1 MNIKNVLTLKFTGI
15 ISVLLVL
22 FSIFIFKFSNSYRET
37 TFNERLKVT
46 TQKILITILDSNE
59 VNKELV
65 KLSFEHNLNIFP
77 KQILLIYE
85 DNGSVFF
92 KSKDIEPAID
102 KFIREEL
109 KLTDEVNFAKSDTIY
124 VAYNYLHKGRTF
136 TVITSAIDEVGSLKM
151 EALEISLVTLVML
164 GIATTIF
171 LGRYFAEQAL
181 NPIKKVINQV
191 EKISE
196 TNLFERVDEGNGKD
210 EIAKLAITFNQVLD
224 RLENSFKLQKTFV
237 SNASHEFRTPLTVMK
252 GQIEVLLLKPRT
264 TETYIKTFASLLDDI
279 NNQINLING
288 LAGLASANAN
298 FPNTSYENINII
310 DLLDDCV
317 TELAKNKKY
326 NVILNINDIL
336 ENESTL
342 FLRGNY
348 VLLRSALMNV
358 MDNACKFNKNPT
370 CNVNFNCNNEFMT
383 ITVID
388 QGLGISKEDI
398 SHIFE
403 SFYRSNNIRHIQGHG
418 IGLSLVKK
426 IVETHQGKIIATSE
440 IGKGTKMSIYFP
452 NINSFD
458 NFII

>member
-1 MNIKNVLTLKFTGI
+1 MIVKNVITLKFTGI

-22 FSIFIFKFSNSYRET
+22 FSVFIFKFSNLYRET
-37 TFNERLKVT
+37 TFNESLKVS
-46 TQKILITILDSNE
+46 TQNILLTILDSNKI
-59 VNKELV
+59 NKELV
-65 KLSFEHNLNIFP
+65 QLSFKHNLTIFP
-77 KQILLIYE
+77 KQILVIFDKKGL
-85 DNGSVFF
+85 VFF
-92 KSKDIEPAID
+92 KSKNIEPAIE
-102 KFIREEL
+102 KLVKEEL
-109 KLTDEVNFAKSDTIY
+109 KLKDEVNFSKSDTVY
-124 VAYNYLHKGRTF
+124 VAYNYLHKGSNF
-136 TVITSAIDEVGSLKM
+136 IVVTSSIDEVGSLKIK
-151 EALEISLVTLVML
+151 ALGISLIALVAF
-164 GIATTIF
+164 GIGITIL

-191 EKISE
+191 EKVSE

-210 EIAKLAITFNQVLD
+210 EIAQLAITFNQVLD

-252 GQIEVLLLKPRT
+252 GQIEVLLLQPRT
-264 TETYIKTFASLLDDI
+264 TETYMKTFASLLDDI

-288 LAGLASANAN
+288 LADLASANAN
-298 FPNTSYENINII
+298 FPNTSFQNINII

-326 NVILNINDIL
+326 NVILTVNDIL
-336 ENESTL
+336 ENENTL
-342 FLRGNY
+342 FLNGNY

-388 QGLGISKEDI
+388 QGIGISKEDI
-398 SHIFE
+398 PHIFE

-426 IVETHQGKIIATSE
+426 IVESHQGKIIASSE

-452 NINSFD
+452 NISTYD
-458 NFII
+458 KFII

>member
-1 MNIKNVLTLKFTGI
+1 MIIKNVITLKFTGI

-22 FSIFIFKFSNSYRET
+22 FSVFIFKFSNSFRET
-37 TFNERLKVT
+37 TFNERLKAS
-46 TQKILITILDSNE
+46 TQNILFTILDSNK
-59 VNKELV
+59 VSKQLVELI
-65 KLSFEHNLNIFP
+65 FRHNLNIFT
-77 KQILLIYE
+77 KQVLVIYDE
-85 DNGSVFF
+85 KGSVFL
-92 KSKDIEPAID
+92 KSKDIEPAVD
-102 KFIREEL
+102 NFIKEEL
-109 KLTDEVNFAKSDTIY
+109 KLKNEINFVKSDTVY
-124 VAYNYLHKGRTF
+124 VAYNYLHKGSNF
-136 TVITSAIDEVGSLKM
+136 VVISSAIDEVGSLKM
-151 EALEISLVTLVML
+151 EALEISLITLVAL
-164 GIATTIF
+164 GIAITIF

-264 TETYIKTFASLLDDI
+264 TETYVKTFASLLDDI